1 MSNNKNSEISRRL
14 NLLLFVFASTVIGGC
29 ATIPFDQPKESS
41 YAITDTSDTVIARD
55 VSDWTSA
62 NGNLSGFYPL
72 LSGMDAF
79 GARLRLIESAERS
92 IDAQYFLMKNDAA
105 GRIFSGA
112 LLAAADRG
120 VRVRFLLDDVFTTAN
135 DEGLTV
141 LDQHANIE
149 VRLFNPIARSGIAY
163 LNFFGDFKQA
173 NRRMHNKSFTV
184 DNKITIVGG
193 RNIADEYFELQ
204 EGGEFL
210 DFDVIGIGPVAADV
224 AEVFDTFWNHS
235 RSVPLEVVADNI
247 KPGDVENARSEI
259 AAGFDQSSQS
269 IYATAVNS
277 PVISHLF
284 DGALLLYPAPAEV
297 ITDDPEKL
305 VQEISETQ
313 QTLVNHLAVVAA
325 EADSEIIV
333 VTPYF
338 VPGNGG
344 VAFWQDIAARGV
356 KVTILTNSLASN
368 NHIAVHS
375 GYAKYRRP
383 MLEAGVALY
392 EMRANAVSNQP
403 ERGSNSPGI
412 VTLHSKAVIVDRE
425 FLFVGSLNMDPRS
438 IDINSEMGAVI
449 RSPQLASKLA
459 DIVMTGLSESTYRVE
474 LDENGKLQW
483 RGLIDGTEVIE
494 TSEPLA
500 SGWRRFNAFMQKIVP
515 ESQL

>member
-1 MSNNKNSEISRRL
+1 MPRPFS
-14 NLLLFVFASTVIGGC
+14 LLLFVFASTFIGGC

-55 VSDWTSA
+55 VSEWTSA

-92 IDAQYFLMKNDAA
+92 IDAQYFLMKNDAT

-120 VRVRFLLDDVFTTAN
+120 VRVRLLLDDVFTTAN

-141 LDQHANIE
+141 LNQHPNIE
-149 VRLFNPIARSGIAY
+149 VRLYNPIARSGSAY

-204 EGGEFL
+204 EDGEFL

-224 AEVFDTFWNHS
+224 SEVFDTFWNHS

-247 KPGDVENARSEI
+247 NPGDVENARSEI
-259 AAGFDQSSQS
+259 AAGFDQASQS
-269 IYATAVNS
+269 VYATAVNS
-277 PVISHLF
+277 PVISQLF
-284 DGALLLYPAPAEV
+284 DGELSLFPASAEV

-325 EADSEIIV
+325 EVDFEIIV

-338 VPGNGG
+338 VPGKAG
-344 VAFWQDIAARGV
+344 VAFWRDIAARGV

-368 NHIAVHS
+368 NHVAVHS
-375 GYAKYRRP
+375 GYAKYRQP
-383 MLEAGVALY
+383 MIEAGVALY
-392 EMRANAVSNQP
+392 EMRANAVSRQP
-403 ERGSNSPGI
+403 ESGSSGPGI

-449 RSPQLASKLA
+449 RSPQLASELA
-459 DIVMTGLSESTYRVE
+459 DIVMTGVSESAYRVE

-515 ESQL
+515 EGQL